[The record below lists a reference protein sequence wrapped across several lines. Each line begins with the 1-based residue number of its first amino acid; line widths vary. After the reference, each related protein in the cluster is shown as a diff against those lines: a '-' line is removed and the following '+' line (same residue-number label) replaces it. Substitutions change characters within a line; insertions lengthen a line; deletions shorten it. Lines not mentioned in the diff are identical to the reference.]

1 MCSEEKLSREGFS
14 ILNRVREALTG
25 VTFEQ
30 EPEGGRGMSHVLS
43 GVTMAQTE
51 RTAKAKALGW
61 QHAHRLPY
69 QQGQSGWRGISK
81 GERSRNKVEKGC
93 RPHKTLN
100 LVKGFWLLLK

>member
-43 GVTMAQTE
+43 GVTMARQKE
-51 RTAKAKALGW
+51 
-61 QHAHRLPY
+61 
-69 QQGQSGWRGISK
+69 QQRQKPWGSNMPTGCHISK
-81 GERSRNKVEKGC
+81 ARVAGEE
-93 RPHKTLN
+93 
-100 LVKGFWLLLK
+100 